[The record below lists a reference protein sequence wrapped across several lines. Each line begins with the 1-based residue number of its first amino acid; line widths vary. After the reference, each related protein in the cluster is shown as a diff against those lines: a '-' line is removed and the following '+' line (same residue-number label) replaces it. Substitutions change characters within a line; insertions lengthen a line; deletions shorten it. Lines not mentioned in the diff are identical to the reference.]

1 MKQDNPAL
9 NKKIKE
15 GKMTLKQEALI
26 LEAAAFSARAH
37 EGQYR
42 RDGVTPYAS
51 HPFRVCFIL
60 RHVFKL
66 KDEQALA
73 AALLHD
79 TLEDTATDFEDLE
92 ERFGVRVAQWASLLS
107 KDRRLPE
114 VKREKDYIRQLA
126 GAPDEVKLAKLADIY
141 DNLTDSLTS
150 VRKAKLKTLSRVKT
164 YFSVLK
170 GKHPLLPPARAAV
183 QALMAK
189 I

>member
-1 MKQDNPAL
+1 MN
-9 NKKIKE
+9 
-15 GKMTLKQEALI
+15 LKHEALI

-37 EGQYR
+37 AGQYR

-60 RHVFKL
+60 RHIFKV
-66 KDEQALA
+66 KNEEALA

-92 ERFGVRVAQWASLLS
+92 KLFGARVAHWASLLS

-114 VKREKDYIRQLA
+114 IQREKDYIHQLA

-141 DNLTDSLTS
+141 DNLTDSLKS
-150 VRKAKLKTLSRVKT
+150 SAKEKTKTLSRVKT
-164 YFSVLK
+164 YFAVLK
-170 GKHPLLPPARAAV
+170 GKNSLLAPARAAV
-183 QALMAK
+183 TALMSK